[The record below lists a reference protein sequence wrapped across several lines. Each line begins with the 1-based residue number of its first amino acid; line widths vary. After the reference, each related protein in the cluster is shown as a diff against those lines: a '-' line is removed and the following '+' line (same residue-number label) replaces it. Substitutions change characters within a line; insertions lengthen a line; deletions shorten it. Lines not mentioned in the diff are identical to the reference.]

1 MKVVIMGENFFLL
14 NLNKNGISR
23 QWYWYGSDAQGR
35 MIKSGRRVDL
45 LAQRMGIPVVR
56 PGKKECVHILEAA
69 VSRGIIREGKEV
81 MKQSRKDVPLTE
93 YFKKMLQPKSP
104 LVEALNDR
112 RGSDL
117 SLEYLATL
125 SGAFQNH
132 AACRLKRKSLG
143 DFSSVDAFN
152 LVRGLSAA
160 GVSRNVIN
168 SVIKALRMVYGYATM
183 CGDIPDDPTRNLK
196 LYCPNK
202 KERDIFTR
210 REAVAL
216 LSWLKENEQ
225 TASVF
230 VEFAIRTGARCSEIL
245 ALKPE
250 KFMRLVS
257 TDGDELPYFVV
268 RIDGS
273 WDRRKKAVGP
283 TKGRYSRET
292 VIPLDLAQRLLAMK
306 PSGEG
311 LIFHRG
317 RSRLPYSR
325 FHFERLFNKAC
336 LEIGIDEE
344 TRKERGLTL
353 HSLRHFAIT
362 MQHEAEE
369 DVSRMSDYIRE
380 SSGHRSVSMDRHYT
394 HKTVEKYYAMGLL
407 SEKVLE

>member
-56 PGKKECVHILEAA
+56 PGKKECIHILEAA
-69 VSRGIIREGKEV
+69 VSQGIIREGREV
-81 MKQSRKDVPLTE
+81 LRSGRRGTQLVCYFSEMFRPGSRMID
-93 YFKKMLQPKSP
+93 
-104 LVEALNDR
+104 ALNDR
-112 RGSDL
+112 RSSEL
-117 SLEYLATL
+117 SAEYLNTI
-125 SGAFQNH
+125 SSAFSTH
-132 AACRLKRKSLG
+132 AAPKLANVTLG
-143 DFSSVDAFN
+143 SFSSADAFN
-152 LVRGLSAA
+152 LVKRLSSDGLSKH
-160 GVSRNVIN
+160 VIN

-183 CGDIPDDPTRNLK
+183 CGDVAGNPTSSLK
-196 LYCPNK
+196 LYNVK
-202 KERDIFTR
+202 GKERDVFSVAEAKR
-210 REAVAL
+210 FLLWFRENDRKAHA
-216 LSWLKENEQ
+216 
-225 TASVF
+225 F
-230 VEFAIRTGARCSEIL
+230 MEFAIRTGARCSEIL

-250 KFMRLVS
+250 KFTRLVS

-292 VIPLDLAQRLLAMK
+292 VIPLDLAERLLAMK

-311 LIFHRG
+311 LVFHRG

-336 LEIGIDEE
+336 QEIGIDEE